1 MFTKTKKTLKTSNFD
16 SACNF
21 DKILLFCHFQML
33 YNMTQLQLY
42 IILFTKPTYFTAFC
56 QGFTS
61 RTTIRQTN
69 LYLNKHINKS
79 QTVYLKKA

>member
-1 MFTKTKKTLKTSNFD
+1 
-16 SACNF
+16 
-21 DKILLFCHFQML
+21 
-33 YNMTQLQLY
+33 MTQTQTLY
-42 IILFTKPTYFTAFC
+42 ILFSKPIYFTAFH

-79 QTVYLKKA
+79 QTIYLKKGGN